1 MLYICA
7 TPIGNLEDITIR
19 TLNVLKSVDYIIC
32 EDTRR
37 TLKLL
42 NHYMIKKKLISM
54 NEHTEFYKK
63 DQIIDDLQSGKN
75 IALVS
80 DAGMPLVQDPG
91 QILLQKI
98 IDNNIPYTVLP
109 GPSALITALVGSGL
123 NKDEFLFLG
132 FLPRKQNERLEIL
145 NKYKNFSG
153 EIILYEAPHRLS
165 KLLKDILV
173 AYGNRSI
180 VIAREISKKFEEYD
194 HTTIKQ
200 ALMNKEFKGELVLII
215 KRPDEIKDQQ
225 YSEYEIQMLI
235 DKLFTQRLH
244 TKQIV
249 QELVQNWGLTKNKA
263 YELVINHMNR

>member
-19 TLNVLKSVDYIIC
+19 TLNVLKSVDYILC

-54 NEHTEFYKK
+54 NEHTEFHKK
-63 DQIIDDLQSGKN
+63 DQIIDDLQNGKN

-91 QILLQKI
+91 QILLQTLI
-98 IDNNIPYTVLP
+98 ENNIPYTVLP

-132 FLPRKQNERLEIL
+132 FLPRKQNERLEVL
-145 NKYKNFSG
+145 KKYKNFTG

-165 KLLKDILV
+165 KLLKNILDV
-173 AYGNRSI
+173 YGDRSI

-194 HTTIKQ
+194 QTTIKQ
-200 ALMNKEFKGELVLII
+200 ALMKEEFKGELVLII
-215 KRPDEIKDQQ
+215 KRPDKVREQQ
-225 YSEYEIQMLI
+225 YTENEIQMLI
-235 DKLFTQRLH
+235 HKLADQGLH

-249 QELVQNWGLTKNKA
+249 QEIILTCGLTKNKA
-263 YELVINHMNR
+263 YELVINHTNK